1 MFSWGEESFFI
12 NFHCAYNIVKALEHR
27 KIKTPLL
34 PDFSLRFL
42 FLISYIMSSQNVNC
56 RRDRHFV
63 CLIHFL
69 EQCLAIV
76 NLFNKYSSDNYVLD
90 TFLGI

>member
-12 NFHCAYNIVKALEHR
+12 NFHCTYNIVKALEHR

-42 FLISYIMSSQNVNC
+42 FLILHLIQNVNC
-56 RRDRHFV
+56 RRDRHLV

-76 NLFNKYSSDNYVLD
+76 NLFNKYSSDNSVLD